1 MYFNLKQNWNILVT
15 MIFTNIYSSLILI
28 PQNIMLMIC
37 YPPNDVDM
45 YARYIC
51 IYTYIHLT
59 YIVLVTRI

>member
-1 MYFNLKQNWNILVT
+1 

-45 YARYIC
+45 YVRFNAR
-51 IYTYIHLT
+51 YTYIHLT